1 LELQTWSEF
10 PRIQKKDFYGIGGIW
25 KLPPTG
31 GSSIFPDLSWNIYPK
46 TKAKSYTCVLQV
58 RPFGVVYEE
67 EERGSRKMEAK
78 IGPYMKMAKR
88 LFRIGYIPPYSP
100 GNMVEK
106 GEWLNMDLSSL
117 ETSWHHKLVGRG
129 GEVGS
134 GHYGPSNIWGHE
146 IHCGPPFSRSK

>member
-1 LELQTWSEF
+1 LEEF
-10 PRIQKKDFYGIGGIW
+10 GNYHPQVVVREME
-25 KLPPTG
+25 T
-31 GSSIFPDLSWNIYPK
+31 IFPDLSWNIYPK

-100 GNMVEK
+100 GNMVE
-106 GEWLNMDLSSL
+106 
-117 ETSWHHKLVGRG
+117 
-129 GEVGS
+129 
-134 GHYGPSNIWGHE
+134 
-146 IHCGPPFSRSK
+146 